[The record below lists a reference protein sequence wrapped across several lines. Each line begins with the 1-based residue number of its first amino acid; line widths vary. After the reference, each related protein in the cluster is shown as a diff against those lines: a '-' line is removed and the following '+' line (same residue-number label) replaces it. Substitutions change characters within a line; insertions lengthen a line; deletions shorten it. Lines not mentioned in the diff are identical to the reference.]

1 MLYLLI
7 GKFDLQKIDKFVL
20 RLSDCDSTSGNSTLC
35 ITKSTVVHQH
45 NVQADHQQV
54 ENNRNT
60 LNSSRNSALDSATG
74 NEIHVLGPRDS
85 LKKEMSC
92 TDRNFLVFLCSERQV
107 CGGWGDRQKGI
118 ISTYLLAMLMNRTF
132 SMMIDKPCDISQF
145 LVPSE
150 YNWRLCHE
158 YIQTIPQTKERYS
171 SISHL
176 LSCNGLA
183 DCSTQKV
190 LFINTNV
197 IRIQKIIKHPDA
209 AKRIPWA
216 INKTVPE
223 VSKIVLAR
231 LFRPSDVLET
241 ATLKFTNNL
250 TDGQSLICSHV
261 RTGKNPTMPNDFD
274 RQFDVQNV
282 NAIFNFLKN
291 YNDSGKY
298 IIYIATDDVKIRQ
311 KAKTI
316 FTNSLAINL
325 PIVHV
330 DKVRQDQEGAA
341 CKGLFA
347 VLLEQSIL
355 SRCDLFL
362 LTRSNMGAMAAYMS
376 TKQQTLFIFYNEN
389 RTIFEVSVNQIQTY
403 FKFV

>member
-7 GKFDLQKIDKFVL
+7 GKFDLQQSDKFFL
-20 RLSDCDSTSGNSTLC
+20 RLSDCNSTSGNSTLC
-35 ITKSTVVHQH
+35 ITKSTVVPQH
-45 NVQADHQQV
+45 NEQADHQQV
-54 ENNRNT
+54 ENNRYT
-60 LNSSRNSALDSATG
+60 VNSSRNSVLYSATG
-74 NEIHVLGPRDS
+74 SEILGPRDS
-85 LKKEMSC
+85 LKKEISC
-92 TDRNFLVFLCSERQV
+92 TDRKFLVFVCSERQL

-118 ISTYLLAMLMNRTF
+118 ISTYVLAMLMNRTF
-132 SMMIDKPCDISQF
+132 LIILDKPCDISQF

-150 YNWRLCHE
+150 YNWRLCHD
-158 YIQTIPQTKERYS
+158 YIQTIPQTKDRYS
-171 SISHL
+171 SLSHL

-197 IRIQKIIKHPDA
+197 NWIQKLIKHPDA

-241 ATLKFTNNL
+241 ATLKFTNKL

-261 RTGKNPTMPNDFD
+261 RTGKNPTMPNDVD
-274 RQFDVQNV
+274 RHFDVQNV

-298 IIYIATDDVKIRQ
+298 IIYITTDDEKIRQ
-311 KAKTI
+311 KTRTI
-316 FTNSLAINL
+316 FTNSLTINL

-330 DKVRQDQEGAA
+330 DRVRTDQAGIA
-341 CKGLFA
+341 CEGLFA

-355 SRCDLFL
+355 SRCDLLL

-376 TKQQTLFIFYNEN
+376 KKQQTLFIIHNEN
-389 RTIFEVSVNQIQTY
+389 KTIFEVSFKEIQNH
-403 FKFV
+403 FKYV